1 VPVNRDGTAGTVAP
15 AQLLASPAP
24 RDEWLALLARDA
36 EALPFQH
43 PGWTDA
49 VLETSGGR
57 DASRLYELPSGTRAV
72 LPAVAR
78 PGGVVGRRAGTVSL
92 ASQPFGWGMG
102 GLVVPGRDLAP
113 TDVAAVFADLAS
125 SGPLLATLR
134 PAPRRG
140 PVYRAAAAPGALP
153 MAHTAHVLD
162 LAGGFGTVWEERFS
176 GKARRAVR
184 KAERLQVTV
193 EWDGSGR
200 LVPVFDELYRRSV
213 QRWAEQQHEP
223 VWLARARARRNDPA
237 RKFAAVATAL
247 GHSCR
252 IWVASVAGQPAAAM
266 ITLHWGEHAVYW
278 RGAMDKEVAGPA
290 RANDL
295 LHRLAIE
302 QAIADGA
309 RHYHFGDSAPGSGL
323 AQFKESFGAV
333 PIPYEAYRLER
344 LPITRADALLREL
357 VKRVL
362 RHRDRSAPVPPPVAA
377 EPG

>member
-1 VPVNRDGTAGTVAP
+1 MSVSRTRTAGNGVP
-15 AQLLASPAP
+15 ARLLATPAP
-24 RDEWLALLARDA
+24 REEWLALLAADP

-43 PGWTDA
+43 PSWTDA

-78 PGGVVGRRAGTVSL
+78 PGEVLGRSTGPVLL

-102 GLVVPGRDLAP
+102 GLVVPGRHLAP
-113 TDVAAVFADLAS
+113 TDVAAVFADLAA
-125 SGPLLATLR
+125 SGALLATLR
-134 PAPRRG
+134 PAPRRSAA
-140 PVYRAAAAPGALP
+140 YRVAAPATAVP
-153 MAHTAHVLD
+153 VAHTAHVLD
-162 LAGGFGTVWEERFS
+162 LDGGFETVWDQRFN

-184 KAERLQVTV
+184 KAERMGVTV
-193 EWDGSGR
+193 EWDASGR

-223 VWLARARARRNDPA
+223 LWLARARARRNDPP
-237 RKFAAVATAL
+237 RKFAAVAGAL
-247 GHSCR
+247 GNACR
-252 IWVASVAGQPAAAM
+252 VWVASVAGQPAAAM
-266 ITLHWGEHAVYW
+266 ITLHVGEHAVYW

-302 QAIADGA
+302 QATADGA

-323 AQFKESFGAV
+323 AQFKESFGAL
-333 PIPYEAYRLER
+333 PISYEAYRLER
-344 LPITRADALLREL
+344 LPISRADALLRGL

-362 RHRDRSAPVPPPVAA
+362 RHQDRPSPEPPRMPA
-377 EPG
+377 GQS